1 MQRWT
6 IDTIFV
12 TFFFHLSDVTGIVV
26 GIASRLEMKKYA
38 KITLNIVL

>member
-12 TFFFHLSDVTGIVV
+12 TFFFHLSDVTDTVV
-26 GIASRLEMKKYA
+26 GIASGLQIKKHA